1 MRRTV
6 NFLAALAVLGA
17 LSTVPLFAQRGG
29 GGGHACGMG
38 GADGAGGGMGH
49 GSESGSAGPNM
60 DRSGTARGMNSTN
73 LGSQKNVGELLS
85 RNTKLASHLSSL
97 LPAGTNLQQAA
108 AGFKNLGQF
117 VAAVH
122 VSHNLG
128 ISFDDLKAKMTGSNS
143 ESLGKAIHDLKPEAN
158 SKAEAKR
165 AKGQAEDTLREPES
179 GA

>member
-1 MRRTV
+1 MER
-6 NFLAALAVLGA
+6 
-17 LSTVPLFAQRGG
+17 
-29 GGGHACGMG
+29 
-38 GADGAGGGMGH
+38 GGMG
-49 GSESGSAGPNM
+49 
-60 DRSGTARGMNSTN
+60 RGMNSTN
-73 LGSQKNVGELLS
+73 LGSQKNAGELLTQ
-85 RNTKLASHLSSL
+85 NTKLASRLGSL

-128 ISFDDLKAKMTGSNS
+128 ISFDDLKARMTGSNS
-143 ESLGKAIHDLKPEAN
+143 ESLGKAIHDLKPEAD

-165 AKGQAEDTLREPES
+165 AKHQADDTLREAES

>member
-1 MRRTV
+1 
-6 NFLAALAVLGA
+6 
-17 LSTVPLFAQRGG
+17 
-29 GGGHACGMG
+29 MG
-38 GADGAGGGMGH
+38 GAAGAGMGH
-49 GSESGSAGPNM
+49 GSEMGSGGPNM
-60 DRSGTARGMNSTN
+60 GRGMNSTN
-73 LGSQKNVGELLS
+73 LGSQKNAGELLTQ
-85 RNTKLASHLSSL
+85 NTKLATRLGSL

-122 VSHNLG
+122 VAHNLG
-128 ISFDDLKAKMTGSNS
+128 ISFDDLKARMTGSNW